1 MSNKRVLA
9 ARGLAV
15 AAGVLL
21 PGAATALASAAADPP
36 AAHAARTLTV
46 HDEGQLRFK
55 RASGS
60 LLIDEGHASGSFPG
74 WVKARFVYDGEPNV
88 QAQFTITGA
97 AGSITARG
105 SGRLSSPTSRTPS
118 FKGTLHVTGGTGR
131 YVHIHGGGELFGVFN
146 RRSYGLTVQA
156 IAKLPY

>member
-1 MSNKRVLA
+1 MSTRAVLA

-15 AAGVLL
+15 AAAISL
-21 PGAATALASAAADPP
+21 PGGATALAAPAPP
-36 AAHAARTLTV
+36 EPSAHAARTLTV
-46 HDEGQLRFK
+46 HDEGHLRFK

-60 LLIDEGHASGSFPG
+60 LLIDEGQASGSFPG

-88 QAQFTITGA
+88 HAQFTITGA
-97 AGSITARG
+97 SGSVSASGT
-105 SGRLSSPTSRTPS
+105 GRLSSPTSRTPS
-118 FKGTLHVTGGTGR
+118 FKGQLRVTGGTGR
-131 YVHIHGGGELFGVFN
+131 YAHIHGGGELFGVFN